1 MTKTLQDD
9 LSHHQSGR
17 ARRAYTGVLWS
28 GVNALLPAAS
38 GLVVFLVVSRIISPE
53 EFGFVAF
60 AVAIVGALG
69 AFSPAGFG
77 DALVQR
83 TDLGAPHLNATFWL
97 CLLWGVLL
105 YALASI
111 SALPLSILL
120 DDPMLAVLI
129 PVIGLRLIMD
139 LAAVVPTALL
149 SRKMEFRQLALR
161 TLISSVMSLVVCLLV
176 LWMGYGLWALVMSQL
191 IGALVVCAVS
201 WISVSWR
208 PVWGVD
214 RQALRDLLNFGGF
227 ASGSRL
233 ITTINVDQ
241 LLIGAFMGPVAL
253 GLFSFARRIF
263 MILNDVLT
271 GALASVSYPLLSSM
285 QAEPEKLR
293 ETYLATT
300 FLSSVLSFPIFVGFA
315 LISDQ
320 AIPLIFGTQWQDA
333 TPALQAFCA
342 IGLLSCI
349 GILQASLIRAKG
361 RADWWMWYQ
370 VVKQVMMAL
379 VVLLLFPLGITP
391 VVIGIAVITWLIWP
405 VIASV
410 VARMLDLSLQRYL
423 AQFIPPLFGCVVMAA
438 VVLAS
443 GHWIDQSPTITLIVQ
458 IVAGAL
464 TYGITLLAIPGPRLK
479 ALFGTLS
486 KKRR

>member
-1 MTKTLQDD
+1 MSKFSQDD

-38 GLVVFLVVSRIISPE
+38 GLIVFLVVSRVVSPE

-60 AVAIVGALG
+60 AVAIIGTIG

-83 TDLGAPHLNATFWL
+83 SDLGSSHLNATFWL
-97 CLLWGVLL
+97 CLLWGIVLYL
-105 YALASI
+105 LAVV
-111 SALPLSILL
+111 SASPLSILL
-120 DDPMLAVLI
+120 DDPMLAVLM
-129 PVIGLRLIMD
+129 PVIGLRLILD

-161 TLISSVMSLVVCLLV
+161 TLLSSGVSLVACLVV
-176 LWMGYGLWALVMSQL
+176 LWMGYGFWALVMSQL
-191 IGALVVCAVS
+191 IGALVICAVS
-201 WISVSWR
+201 WLSISWR
-208 PVWGVD
+208 PQWGVD
-214 RQALRDLLNFGGF
+214 RQALRDLSRFGGF

-241 LLIGAFMGPVAL
+241 LLIGAFMGSAAL
-253 GLFSFARRIF
+253 GLFYFARRIF
-263 MILNDVLT
+263 QMLNDVLT

-300 FLSSVLSFPIFVGFA
+300 FLSSVLSFPIFIGFA
-315 LISDQ
+315 LVANQLVPLVFGDQ
-320 AIPLIFGTQWQDA
+320 WAEA

-349 GILQASLIRAKG
+349 GILQAALIRAKG

-370 VVKQVMMAL
+370 VIQQVLTAL
-379 VVLLLFPLGITP
+379 VVLVLFPFGITA
-391 VVIGIAVITWLIWP
+391 VVIGIAVKTWIVWP
-405 VIASV
+405 F
-410 VARMLDLSLQRYL
+410 VATAVGHMIDLSFYRYL
-423 AQFIPPLFGCVVMAA
+423 AQFMSPLVGSLAMAA
-438 VVLAS
+438 VVL
-443 GHWIDQSPTITLIVQ
+443 TLGVFMEDGMALTLAVQ
-458 IVAGAL
+458 IAAGAL
-464 TYGITLLAIPGPRLK
+464 TYGLTLLIVAGQRLHS
-479 ALFGTLS
+479 LRTTLR
-486 KKRR
+486 KR